1 VHSGRGR
8 RSWAPLLVRSGHCDE
23 NEPVPTMTFEA
34 LAESIRARRRP
45 GDDRCLVVGVD
56 GLSGAG
62 KTSFAGRLSAELSA
76 PWVGADGLVPG
87 WDGLEA
93 SLGALVD
100 WILDPLARGEPGRWR
115 RFDWVE
121 NRPAEWIDVPTC
133 DVLVIE
139 GCCVGVPPV
148 AAYLSYLVWLDTPAG
163 DRRRRLQAREDWVH
177 FAPHF
182 DRWSEQESALQD
194 GAGTPDRADLVV
206 DNSGPAG
213 GERWGDRFVRR

>member
-1 VHSGRGR
+1 
-8 RSWAPLLVRSGHCDE
+8 
-23 NEPVPTMTFEA
+23 MTFEA
-34 LAESIRARRRP
+34 LAQSIRARRRP
-45 GDDRCLVVGVD
+45 GGDRCLVVGVD

-62 KTSFAGRLSAELSA
+62 KTSFAARLSAELSA
-76 PWVGADGLVPG
+76 PCVSADGLVPG

-93 SLGALVD
+93 SLGTLVVS
-100 WILDPLARGEPGRWR
+100 ILEPLARGEAGRWR

-148 AAYLSYLVWLDTPAG
+148 AAYLSYLVWIETPAD
-163 DRRRRLQAREDWVH
+163 DRRRRLQEREDWVH
-177 FAPHF
+177 YAPHF
-182 DRWSEQESALQD
+182 DRWSQQESALQA

-206 DNSGPAG
+206 DNSGPAC
-213 GERWGDRFVRR
+213 GETWGAGFVSR